1 LIAGGK
7 RFPQN
12 MLKEVVIMAET
23 KREQPQLPD
32 GWSELRKAKASA
44 NTAWAYYRDLVKLLH
59 KEIGEEKTAGILSKL
74 MAANARKYVRP
85 SMEMFGIKG
94 NDTWAL
100 ASYFKL
106 ATGDII
112 GYKAELI
119 QEGPKK
125 VVYRLYPPCLW
136 FPDLDIPA
144 SFCMAEGNFEAEA
157 ARIVNP
163 KIKTSMRSLM
173 TRGEPC
179 CDTVFEEV
187 D

>member
-1 LIAGGK
+1 
-7 RFPQN
+7 
-12 MLKEVVIMAET
+12 MMAET

-74 MAANARKYVRP
+74 MAANARKYVKP

-94 NDTWAL
+94 NDAWAL

-144 SFCMAEGNFEAEA
+144 SFCMAEGSFEEEA
-157 ARIVNP
+157 ARLVNP
-163 KIKTSMRSLM
+163 KIKVSGRALM
-173 TRGEPC
+173 TRGDPYCE
-179 CDTVFEEV
+179 TVFEEV

>member
-1 LIAGGK
+1 
-7 RFPQN
+7 
-12 MLKEVVIMAET
+12 MAKK
-23 KREQPQLPD
+23 KREQPQLPE

-59 KEIGEEKTAGILSKL
+59 KEIGEEKTAAILGKL
-74 MAANARKYVRP
+74 MTENARKYVKP

-94 NDTWAL
+94 NDVWAL

-119 QEGPKK
+119 EEGPKK

-144 SFCMAEGNFEAEA
+144 SFCEAEGAFEAEA
-157 ARIVNP
+157 ARLVNP
-163 KIKTSMRSLM
+163 KIKCSGRALM
-173 TRGEPC
+173 TRGDPYCEG
-179 CDTVFEEV
+179 VFEEV